1 MVSLPLFCVPKVPGI
16 EIDNCLGSQKKV
28 IWQRLFAR
36 HATNCLPSNTKYD
49 IIRNR
54 EKDSVLPM
62 FGHTKEASVLW
73 HWSLFILFGKNTPNR
88 VASAREIC
96 DTLICKHTKET
107 ALVGQQND

>member
-1 MVSLPLFCVPKVPGI
+1 MLHLENFFEKS
-16 EIDNCLGSQKKV
+16 
-28 IWQRLFAR
+28 FALLLTTPIFVR

-73 HWSLFILFGKNTPNR
+73 HWAFLFCSAKNCLR
-88 VASAREIC
+88 SSCVSS
-96 DTLICKHTKET
+96 
-107 ALVGQQND
+107 